1 MKKIALLLLLS
12 GLFSSAYAE
21 DCIGSDGYS
30 VCTSTSEAANGD
42 TTISSYDTEKLVRF
56 LRLP

>member
-42 TTISSYDTEKLVRF
+42 TTISSYDTEVIIIQ
-56 LRLP
+56 